1 VRFRVEYPSGA
12 AHEVEFPGSVATVG
26 RDPSSDLVLNDPK
39 CSRRHAVIETG
50 VDGIT
55 IRDSG
60 SANGVFVNGKKS
72 ERSRLHDGDVI
83 KLGDVVVTVLP
94 ETEAGTVVMQDEFD
108 GRPDRVLER
117 ALGAEATTPDLPDS
131 AMPPAAT
138 RRPLTGSF
146 RSVSDLRPDAPAEG
160 PGTFTGSRRPRPLT
174 VTVLLALWAL
184 SVPLY
189 LVVAAAVAF
198 RVQGAGR
205 AAMIVAG
212 LALAGLSAVMAFGL
226 AQGRRWAWI
235 LQLAVAT
242 IGVFVCPFS
251 LASIAVL
258 IYMLRPAVQWHFSD
272 RQRPQPESTGQGE
285 PMFAGA
291 LVAAVVLGVLL
302 SAAFTVLARTAR
314 TVAGGRSGRML
325 VRTPAEERAASAQLA
340 ALAAA
345 EDAFHSVCNTGYAD
359 LQGLLHPRTVIADYP
374 ADGPAFLRGSDYQTA
389 EREGYRY
396 TLTVE
401 DEMPPA
407 AGCPTRR
414 FRRFLYT
421 ATPLAAGRSLAVGP
435 DGVIHAAEGRPA
447 GLDDPPAE

>member
-1 VRFRVEYPSGA
+1 
-12 AHEVEFPGSVATVG
+12 VEFPGNVATVG

-39 CSRRHAVIETG
+39 CSRRHAVIETTA
-50 VDGIT
+50 DGTT

-60 SANGVFVNGKKS
+60 SANGVFVNGKKA
-72 ERSRLHDGDVI
+72 ERSRLRDGDVI

-94 ETEAGTVVMQDEFD
+94 EAEAGTVVMQEEFE
-108 GRPDRVLER
+108 GRPARAGQKVLD
-117 ALGAEATTPDLPDS
+117 AEATTPD
-131 AMPPAAT
+131 MPESELVPAGV

-146 RSVSDLRPDAPAEG
+146 RSVGDVRPDASADG
-160 PGTFTGSRRPRPLT
+160 PGTFKGSRRPRPLT

-189 LVVAAAVAF
+189 LVTAAALAF

-205 AAMIVAG
+205 AALIVAG
-212 LALAGLSAVMAFGL
+212 LALAALSGVMAFGL
-226 AQGRRWAWI
+226 AQSRRWAWI

-272 RQRPQPESTGQGE
+272 RQRPEPESTGQGE
-285 PMFAGA
+285 AMFAGA

-302 SAAFTVLARTAR
+302 TGALTVLTRTAR
-314 TVAGGRSGRML
+314 TGAWPREGRRL
-325 VRTPAEERAASAQLA
+325 VRTPAAERAASEQLT

-359 LQGLLHPRTVIADYP
+359 LKGLLQPGTVIADYP
-374 ADGPAFLRGSDYQTA
+374 ADGPAFLRGPDYQTA
-389 EREGYRY
+389 ERDGYRY

-401 DEMPPA
+401 DEMPPS

-421 ATPLAAGRSLAVGP
+421 ATALGAGRSLAVGP

-447 GLDDPPAE
+447 HLDDPPAE

>member
-1 VRFRVEYPSGA
+1 M
-12 AHEVEFPGSVATVG
+12 EFPGSVATVG

-39 CSRRHAVIETG
+39 CSRRHAVIEASG
-50 VDGIT
+50 DGIT

-60 SANGVFVNGKKS
+60 SANGVFVNGKKT
-72 ERSRLHDGDVI
+72 ERSRLRDGDVI

-94 ETEAGTVVMQDEFD
+94 ATEAGTVVMQDEFE
-108 GRPDRVLER
+108 GRPARLGQKVLD
-117 ALGAEATTPDLPDS
+117 AEATTPDLPES
-131 AMPPAAT
+131 ELVPAAV

-146 RSVSDLRPDAPAEG
+146 RSADEIRSDAAGEG
-160 PGTFTGSRRPRPLT
+160 PGTFKGSRRRRPLT

-189 LVVAAAVAF
+189 LAASAVLAF
-198 RVQGAGR
+198 RASGAGR
-205 AAMIVAG
+205 AALIGAG
-212 LALAGLSAVMAFGL
+212 LALAALSAVMAFGL

-235 LQLAVAT
+235 LQLAVAA

-272 RQRPQPESTGQGE
+272 RQRPEPESTGQGE

-302 SAAFTVLARTAR
+302 TAALTVLARTAR
-314 TVAGGRSGRML
+314 TVAGGRGSRML
-325 VRTPAEERAASAQLA
+325 MRTPAEERSATAQLT

-359 LQGLLHPRTVIADYP
+359 LQGLLEPGTVIADYP
-374 ADGPAFLRGSDYQTA
+374 ADGPAFLRGPDYQTA

-401 DEMPPA
+401 DEMPPS

-421 ATPLAAGRSLAVGP
+421 GTPLGAGRSLAVGP
-435 DGVIHAAEGRPA
+435 DGVIHVAEGRPA
-447 GLDDPPAE
+447 HLDDPPAE